1 MRRPAVALVYMPREI
16 GLKDFILVEEDVLV
30 QEEQRNSS
38 AAISKTL
45 ACILLQKTQ
54 RGGAWGKEK
63 IHSILVQIQI
73 TFLESGTEVVGLDT
87 RVPSPYLSTDCQS
100 GELVQL
106 SLD

>member
-1 MRRPAVALVYMPREI
+1 MRRPAAALVCMPREI

-45 ACILLQKTQ
+45 ACILLQETW
-54 RGGAWGKEK
+54 RGGAWGKKK

-73 TFLESGTEVVGLDT
+73 TFLESGTEVIGLDT

-106 SLD
+106 SRD

>member
-1 MRRPAVALVYMPREI
+1 MLPELKRSPGCQRESLENVKDRLCWTEAVMRRPAVALVYMPREI

-45 ACILLQKTQ
+45 ACILLQKTR

-63 IHSILVQIQI
+63 IHSILVQI
-73 TFLESGTEVVGLDT
+73 
-87 RVPSPYLSTDCQS
+87 
-100 GELVQL
+100 
-106 SLD
+106 